1 MSIKF
6 NYRILIILL
15 FINLKVSAQT
25 EIKGVVF
32 SGSERLVAN
41 ANIILL
47 DSQNNIITFVF
58 SNKDGSF
65 VLNSPKTG
73 DFKLKISA
81 LNFHPRILDISIVS
95 KNKPIDLGIITLV
108 QLKETEI
115 KEVVISRKIPIRVK
129 KDTIEYSVKNFSNG
143 TEQNVEELLKKLP
156 GIKIDADGK
165 IEYGDKEVDRV
176 MIENDDLFER
186 GYQTLTQNMP
196 SQPLKSVQV
205 LKHYSKNKLLKGVE
219 NSESIALNLTLNDDA
234 KGQWFGSIL
243 LASTSYKEDLR
254 QGKLNL
260 MNFSK
265 KKKFY
270 LLLNANNL
278 GLDEMKGVDYLIN
291 PSSDKDVENIGS
303 NINTLSI
310 LNLHQKNTQF
320 EDKRTN
326 FNNDKLVS
334 LNYINNLKNNWKLKF
349 VSIFNQTEN
358 RNFVNSIYKYNYND
372 IAFTNIETKTW
383 QQKKQN
389 IVAKIEV
396 LKDIKKDASLQF
408 YNKLSWLQEDNNN
421 QFIFNSVP
429 NNQLGNNHLF
439 ANENKVVYTKKIDS
453 SQAFVA
459 IGKFISQNRPY
470 HFTEENNVFQSILND
485 PNAQSILENVNS
497 SMNFGGAKL
506 SYLKKYS
513 EDHNFEIQF
522 GDEFRTNKLI
532 SDISV
537 FNSSGSEIF
546 FDKSDY
552 ENNINFKQN
561 KLFAKAK
568 YTQKIKKWT
577 FGGTLLNQLI
587 STDFNKQKKQQFV
600 VTPNFNL
607 SYENLKAGTFTF
619 SAGRSFSQTEIN
631 DLNINY
637 IYQESRSF
645 QKSDVGFQLLP
656 SYNFNFVYT
665 VGNELSNQLTFSAF
679 YYRNEDYLSNNVII
693 NPNYSFFQK
702 ILVKNSKN
710 ISTNLEAKQYIKLIS
725 SRFSLLGSYML
736 SDYQNSINNQAL
748 ISTKFSNIKAGFE
761 MKSGWTKFFNYELG
775 YNFTF
780 NNIKS
785 DINSSKYTDQKGFV
799 NLYFRLKDN
808 LNLQSNYEI
817 YRYGSTAQKSIQ
829 FFDLN
834 IDYKWSKYKMNV
846 FIKGN
851 NLLNVSSIQRYSIDN
866 ISESLYTQRLIS
878 RNIVLGINKNF

>member
-1 MSIKF
+1 MKKM
-6 NYRILIILL
+6 LLL
-15 FINLKVSAQT
+15 FLFICLKICGQTKISGTLFSDTQKPISSAN
-25 EIKGVVF
+25 V
-32 SGSERLVAN
+32 
-41 ANIILL
+41 ILM
-47 DSQNNIITFVF
+47 DTQNNIITFVF

-65 VLNSPKTG
+65 VINSLKTG
-73 DFKLKISA
+73 NFKLKITA
-81 LNFHPRILDISIVS
+81 QNFHPNILDVS
-95 KNKPIDLGIITLV
+95 TIKINIPIDLGKIMLV

-115 KEVVISRKIPIRVK
+115 KEVVITRKIPIRVK
-129 KDTIEYSVKNFSNG
+129 KDTIEYSVKSFSNG

-165 IEYGDKEVDRV
+165 IKYGDKEVDNV
-176 MIENDDLFER
+176 LVENDDLFER

-196 SQPLKSVQV
+196 SQPLKSIQV

-219 NSESIALNLTLNDDA
+219 NSESIALNLTLKDDA
-234 KGQWFGSIL
+234 KDQWFGSVL
-243 LASTSYKEDLR
+243 LASTSYKEDRR
-254 QGKLNL
+254 QGKFNL

-265 KKKFY
+265 KKKIY

-303 NINTLSI
+303 DINTLSI
-310 LNLHQKNTQF
+310 LNLHQKNGQF
-320 EDKRTN
+320 QDNRTN
-326 FNNDKLVS
+326 FNNDKLAS
-334 LNYINNLKNNWKLKF
+334 LNYINNFKNNWKLKF
-349 VSIFNQTEN
+349 VTIFNQTEN
-358 RNFVNSIYKYNYND
+358 KNFVNSTYKYDYNN
-372 IAFTNIETKTW
+372 IAFTNIEDKIW

-408 YNKLSWLQEDNNN
+408 YNKLSWLQEDNIN
-421 QFIFNSVP
+421 QFIFNGTP

-459 IGKFISQNRPY
+459 VGKFISQNRPY
-470 HFTEENNVFQSILND
+470 HFTEQNNVFQSILND

-497 SMNFGGAKL
+497 NMNFGGAKL

-513 EDHNFEIQF
+513 EDHNLEIQF

-537 FNSSGSEIF
+537 FDSSGSEIL

-561 KLFAKAK
+561 KLFAQAK

-577 FGGTLLNQLI
+577 IGGTLLNQMI

-607 SYENLKAGTFTF
+607 SYENLKTGTFSF
-619 SAGRSFSQTEIN
+619 SAGRSYSQTEIN

-637 IYQESRSF
+637 IYQGSRSF
-645 QKSDVGFQLLP
+645 QKSDVGFHLLP

-665 VGNELSNQLTFSAF
+665 VGNELSNQLTFSAI
-679 YYRNEDYLSNNVII
+679 YYRNQDYLSSNVII

-702 ILVKNSKN
+702 ILVKNSTN

-725 SRFSLLGSYML
+725 SRFSLLSSYML
-736 SDYQNSINNQAL
+736 SDYQNSINNQVL
-748 ISTKFSNIKAGFE
+748 INTKFSNIKVGFE

-785 DINSSKYTDQKGFV
+785 DINSNKYTDQKGFV

-817 YRYGSTAQKSIQ
+817 YKYGSTAQKSIQ
-829 FFDLN
+829 FLDLN
-834 IDYKWSKYKMNV
+834 LDYKVKKYKMNV

-866 ISESLYTQRLIS
+866 VSESLYTQRLIS